1 MRKNSRNTETMMGN
15 EIDEIIEELF
25 ESLWQKYQEGLR

>member
-1 MRKNSRNTETMMGN
+1 MEIMMAN
-15 EIDEIIEELF
+15 EIDEIIEEFF

>member
-1 MRKNSRNTETMMGN
+1 MEIMMAN

-25 ESLWQKYQEGLR
+25 ECLWQKYQEGLR

>member
-1 MRKNSRNTETMMGN
+1 MEIMMAN

>member
-1 MRKNSRNTETMMGN
+1 MHTNSHNMEIMVAN

-25 ESLWQKYQEGLR
+25 ESLWQKYHEGLR

>member
-1 MRKNSRNTETMMGN
+1 MHTNSHNMEIMMAN